1 MWRYYPCPDH
11 SQLAQPSKAWTTL
24 EDSQRKSKAN
34 VAVSGMAALGCPIAS
49 SCATTQ
55 WKSVLKWVVFSRWGN
70 FPAVHSLRRGFPV
83 DFRYWHPVY
92 EAEARKSH
100 SKGIVQI
107 VALRASDSRYRRL
120 AILQVD
126 SSGIEKVE
134 PNESVASIS
143 WTSILNITQTQSANF
158 GQASIVVMGKNG
170 ESLLD
175 FIPMGKAG
183 IHRLGAGRV
192 DEFVKRIEHVR
203 KLH

>member
-1 MWRYYPCPDH
+1 MKIPNANPKLMSPLAAWLLLAAPLLPVV
-11 SQLAQPSKAWTTL
+11 QLL
-24 EDSQRKSKAN
+24 
-34 VAVSGMAALGCPIAS
+34 SGNPFSNGWYLTDGAISLLCILYA
-49 SCATTQ
+49 
-55 WKSVLKWVVFSRWGN
+55 VVFPWISAIGIR
-70 FPAVHSLRRGFPV
+70 SMRQRL
-83 DFRYWHPVY
+83 
-92 EAEARKSH
+92 EKSH